1 MKKLIDIHTHFLSK
15 DYLDFL
21 EQHNALLEDG
31 FPMPRYDLKEHLE
44 LMKECNIEYSILSV
58 SSPQPYF
65 EGYDKESIEM
75 CSLLNKQMANLKNS
89 HFGFFAILP
98 LPNVQASIQEA
109 LYALDTLRADG
120 IKLASNSRGLYLG
133 DKKLD
138 PLMEVLN
145 QKQAII
151 TIHPHKPEPMNENV
165 YSAGPIPLFE
175 FISDTT
181 RAVLNLIGNDVIL
194 RYPNIKWIIPHC
206 GSFLPNIYDR
216 FIGISKIRK
225 EDIHIEESF
234 KKLYFDVS
242 GITNKKVIEPLL
254 SITNENH
261 ILYGSDYPFT
271 PKKQI
276 IHNLEHL
283 PDIDFY
289 SNTNKMFQ
297 D

>member
-1 MKKLIDIHTHFLSK
+1 
-15 DYLDFL
+15 
-21 EQHNALLEDG
+21 
-31 FPMPRYDLKEHLE
+31 
-44 LMKECNIEYSILSV
+44 
-58 SSPQPYF
+58 
-65 EGYDKESIEM
+65 
-75 CSLLNKQMANLKNS
+75 
-89 HFGFFAILP
+89 
-98 LPNVQASIQEA
+98 
-109 LYALDTLRADG
+109 
-120 IKLASNSRGLYLG
+120 
-133 DKKLD
+133 
-138 PLMEVLN
+138 
-145 QKQAII
+145 
-151 TIHPHKPEPMNENV
+151 MNENV

-216 FIGISKIRK
+216 FIGISRIRK
-225 EDIHIEESF
+225 EDIHIIESF

-242 GITNKKVIEPLL
+242 GITNKKVIESLL

-276 IHNLEHL
+276 IHNLEYL

-289 SNTNKMFQ
+289 SNAKKMFQ